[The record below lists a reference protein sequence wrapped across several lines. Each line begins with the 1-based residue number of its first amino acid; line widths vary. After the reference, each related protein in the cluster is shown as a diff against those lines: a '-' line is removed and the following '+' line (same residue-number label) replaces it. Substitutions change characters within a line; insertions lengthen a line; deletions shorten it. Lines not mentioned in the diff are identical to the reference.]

1 MVRTPRAR
9 VLILRPG
16 CKCFRRFIDKQ
27 GKLHHVPPWE
37 MAVLIT
43 PKYMTYENRPIR
55 HDFPKVCEILNIPIA
70 PTAWH
75 SAGADLGG
83 MLVDRREPTSIR
95 SRPSL
100 R

>member
-16 CKCFRRFIDKQ
+16 CKSFRRFIDKQ

-37 MAVLIT
+37 MAVLIA

-55 HDFPKVCEILNIPIA
+55 HDFRKVCEILSTPIA
-70 PTAWH
+70 VTAWH
-75 SAGADLGG
+75 SAGATWAGCLSTGAN
-83 MLVDRREPTSIR
+83 RRISVVG
-95 SRPSL
+95 L
-100 R
+100 H